1 MKIERDLYQVRAEL
15 LLNYLYPDLE
25 KEWMVQCK
33 GTFFRNYS
41 QDILS
46 LYEDEK
52 NVSLARD
59 GFLRLLPEGLLTKDE
74 DLKGEDVSGKFQELE
89 WRKELLNEA
98 FSPFDTYIFRKKLFI
113 ERKASEL
120 LEQKL
125 EYLLKEYF
133 FFDLAAEKSELV
145 KEAATIL
152 PFVSKWRGD
161 FGFISNLLGALMECE
176 VEMLVSRYSHLDT
189 TICWLP
195 QVRYNLLI
203 PGLTSEAYKERM
215 AELEPLVEFLK
226 EWLIPFD
233 VICEVKI
240 KEHKDSRAMA
250 VERTLDYN
258 TELNQ

>member
-1 MKIERDLYQVRAEL
+1 MKIERDLYQIRAEL

-52 NVSLARD
+52 MVSLARD

-176 VEMLVSRYSHLDT
+176 VEMSVTRYSHLDT

-203 PGLTSEAYKERM
+203 PGLTSKAYKERM

-233 VICEVKI
+233 VMCEVKI